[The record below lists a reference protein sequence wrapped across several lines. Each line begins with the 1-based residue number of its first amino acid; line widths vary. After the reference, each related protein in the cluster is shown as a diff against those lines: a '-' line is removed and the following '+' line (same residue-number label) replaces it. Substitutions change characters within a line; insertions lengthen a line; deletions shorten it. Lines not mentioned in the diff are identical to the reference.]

1 LTYYNILFKKI
12 NILMEGG
19 EKVDPSGTNIELI
32 GPSKNPNAK
41 GKMVWSVCDNNTF
54 EIDE

>member
-1 LTYYNILFKKI
+1 MTNYNILFKKI

-32 GPSKNPNAK
+32 GPSTNPNAK